1 MPIISTIVA
10 AVSSVGAAIT
20 AAGSVGAAIAGGAG
34 LAATAINTALAF
46 GLSMGLSALS
56 GALGGP
62 KKENQQPGVVA
73 STLQIGGNI
82 PRQVV
87 FGHAAIKGQLVFA
100 ATAGVAKERL
110 CLVFVL
116 SDGWVGGL
124 RGVWFGD
131 RKEDLTEVEA
141 DRNAVAKYT
150 VLHYGDTGFGDNR
163 VTIWFYDG
171 RPGQGAPSRPREFAP
186 DRFGETDR
194 LAGMAYVVVELI
206 NNNDTFDSI
215 PELLWEIDGYRCYDP
230 RRDSTAGGS
239 GSHRS
244 DDPATW
250 EATGNPALHI
260 LAYLQGIRCEDQI
273 LMGMGL
279 QDFDILTDMFV
290 SAANVCDEAVP
301 LEAGG
306 DESRY
311 RASHVV
317 TAEEADHR
325 SALAPMLQAMAGY
338 LVERGGSFG
347 VIPGIAY
354 VPSAT
359 LTDAD
364 IVWSRGARWSGSR
377 SRTERTNE
385 VHGQFVDPTA
395 GWQANSYPP
404 VLSSLYSSEDG
415 ERLAVQLDFSAVTS
429 PTQAQRIAR
438 ARMRETRRQASATI
452 TLGFHFL
459 WVEPGDWLIWASAVY
474 QTTKTY
480 RVVSR
485 DLNPDDT
492 VTLQLRE
499 VGNEIYSW
507 NSADEVP
514 INPLPGGPGGPVLP
528 STVENFQ
535 VQADLVV
542 NSDGSTRPVVVCSWN
557 TIEDDRVIAV
567 IVEYRQVGTLGGT
580 RLRDDSPADGVF
592 VIDQPPTGRQYEF
605 RATIRTV
612 PARPTTWTAWVTIAE
627 IDPAK
632 FRIDYDDLK
641 AGIRYRTQQ
650 LPQIE
655 PVFAAML
662 EGMVDGFNAGRLA
675 QTGILKTEQTRADLT
690 QALATTSTEIRAELS
705 SGLATAFEQTA
716 ALVTKDLAF
725 AGQLEQFNTR
735 LGDDEA
741 ALSTERTVRNNQ
753 TSALAQEIDNLTT
766 RYDTSTAATSLSL
779 QALSDGLSASA
790 QQLAIVDAK
799 YAGLFAGGAVRFAA
813 VAAPA
818 GVFARFSVE
827 LEASAGGKRYATG
840 LYLELFQ
847 DGGTF
852 RSHLFIDANSLIIGN
867 PLTRSVPFAVIDG
880 VTYIEDAVIRKGA
893 FSRHA
898 SAESGGRNVGVGI
911 AVRNQ
916 GRVNVVAVYQGGASA
931 INGAGTN
938 MRIRRNGG
946 DIKVVPVSYVSY
958 AINAGGSLAFYNCTT
973 AMASYDV
980 DYDGADV
987 LEVVTDIAPG
997 LPSVDLNG
1005 VSIQA
1010 VCFNK

>member
-1 MPIISTIVA
+1 MPIVTAIVS
-10 AVSSVGAAIT
+10 AVTTVGAAVT

-46 GLSMGLSALS
+46 GLSLGLSALS

-87 FGHAAIKGQLVFA
+87 FGHAAVKGQLVFA
-100 ATAGVAKERL
+100 ATGGAAKERL

-131 RKEDLTEVEA
+131 RKEDLTTLEP
-141 DRNAVAKYT
+141 DGNAVAKYT
-150 VLHYGDTGFGDNR
+150 IARFGDTGFGDNR
-163 VTIWFYDG
+163 ATIWFYDG
-171 RPGQGAPSRPREFAP
+171 RPGQGAPARPREFAP
-186 DRFGETDR
+186 DRFAATDR
-194 LAGMAYVVVELI
+194 LAGMAHVVVELI
-206 NNNDTFDSI
+206 NNNDTFDGI
-215 PELLWEIDGYRCYDP
+215 PEFLWEIDGYRCYDP

-239 GSHRS
+239 GPHRAE
-244 DDPATW
+244 DPATW
-250 EATGNPALHI
+250 ETTGNPALHI
-260 LAYLQGIRCEDQI
+260 LAYMKGIQCEGQV

-279 QDFDILTDMFV
+279 QDFDILTEMFV

-306 DESRY
+306 DEYRY
-311 RASHVV
+311 RASHVI

-325 SALAPMLQAMAGY
+325 SALAPVLQSMAGY
-338 LVERGGSFG
+338 LVERGGAFG

-364 IVWSRGARWSGSR
+364 IVWSRGVRWSGSR
-377 SRTERTNE
+377 TRTERTNE
-385 VHGQFVDPTA
+385 VHGQFVDPAT

-404 VLSSLYSSEDG
+404 VLSSLYSDEDG

-459 WVEPGDWLIWASAVY
+459 WVEPGDWLVWASALC

-507 NSADEVP
+507 SAEEAP
-514 INPLPGGPGGPVLP
+514 ILPLPGAPGGVPLP

-535 VQADLVV
+535 VQADVVV

-557 TIEDDRVIAV
+557 PIEDDRIVAV
-567 IVEYRQVGTLGGT
+567 IIEYRVVETLGAT
-580 RLRDDSPADGVF
+580 RVRDDSPADGVF
-592 VIDQPPTGRQYEF
+592 VLDQPPTGRPYEF

-612 PARPTTWTAWVTIAE
+612 PARPTTWTTWVTIGE

-655 PVFAAML
+655 PVFGAML

-675 QTGILKTEQTRADLT
+675 ETGIRLTEQTKIDLT

-705 SGLATAFEQTA
+705 SGLATVFAQTA
-716 ALVTKDLAF
+716 ALATQDTAF
-725 AGQLEQFNTR
+725 AGQLTQFNAR
-735 LGDDEA
+735 VGANEA
-741 ALSTERTVRNNQ
+741 ALSTETATRVNQ
-753 TSALAQEIDNLTT
+753 VSALSQQITSLTASFSSNAASTSA
-766 RYDTSTAATSLSL
+766 SL
-779 QALSDGLSASA
+779 QALSNALGSYA
-790 QQLAIVDAK
+790 QQLDTVNAR
-799 YAGLFAGGAVRFAA
+799 YNTLFAGGAVRFAA

-818 GVFARFSVE
+818 GVFARYSVE
-827 LEASAGGKRYATG
+827 LEASAGGARYQTG
-840 LYLELFQ
+840 LFMELIQ
-847 DGGTF
+847 QGGTF
-852 RSHLFIDANSLIIGN
+852 YSQVFIDTQRFVLGN

-880 VTYIEDAVIRKGA
+880 VTYIEEAVIRNGA
-893 FSRHA
+893 LSRHA
-898 SAESGGRNVGVGI
+898 SADSGGRQATIGL
-911 AVRNQ
+911 AVRN
-916 GRVNVVAVYQGGASA
+916 GSRVNVVAVYSGGQSLV
-931 INGAGTN
+931 NGAPTTMG
-938 MRIRRNGG
+938 IYRNGG
-946 DIKVVPVSYVSY
+946 LIKNAVISSVSY
-958 AINAGGSLAFYNCTT
+958 AVNAGGSLTYYNNTT
-973 AMASYDV
+973 ILASYDV
-980 DYDGADV
+980 SYDGVDT
-987 LEVVTDIAPG
+987 LEVLTQQASGVSTI
-997 LPSVDLNG
+997 DLNG

>member
-1 MPIISTIVA
+1 MPIISAIVG
-10 AVSSVGAAIT
+10 AVSTVVAGVA
-20 AAGSVGAAIAGGAG
+20 AAGSVGAFIAGGAG

-46 GLSMGLSALS
+46 GLSLGLSALS

-73 STLQIGGNI
+73 STLQVGGNI

-87 FGHAAIKGQLVFA
+87 FGYAAVKGQLVFA
-100 ATAGVAKERL
+100 ATGGVAKERL

-131 RKEDLTEVEA
+131 QKEQLTEL
-141 DRNAVAKYT
+141 DPGGNASQKFTIAR
-150 VLHYGDTGFGDNR
+150 YGDTGFGDNR

-171 RPGQGAPSRPREFAP
+171 RPGQPTPSRPREFAP
-186 DRFGETDR
+186 DRWGASDR
-194 LAGMAYVVVELI
+194 LAGMAYAVIELI
-206 NNNDTFDSI
+206 NNEDTFDGI

-230 RRDSTAGGS
+230 RKDSTAGGS
-239 GSHRS
+239 GSHRT

-260 LAYLQGIRCEDQI
+260 LAYMKGIRCEDQI

-290 SAANVCDEAVP
+290 AAANVCDEAVP

-306 DESRY
+306 DEYRY
-311 RASHVV
+311 RASHVI

-325 SALAPMLQAMAGY
+325 SALAPALQAMAGY

-354 VPSAT
+354 VPAAT

-377 SRTERTNE
+377 TRTERTNE
-385 VHGQFVDPTA
+385 VHGQFVDPST

-459 WVEPGDWLIWASAVY
+459 WVEPGDWLVWDSATY
-474 QTTKTY
+474 QNTKTY

-507 NSADEVP
+507 SAEETP
-514 INPLPGGPGGPVLP
+514 ILPLPGAPGGVPLP

-535 VQADLVV
+535 VQADTLT

-557 TIEDDRVIAV
+557 PIEDDRIVAV
-567 IVEYRQVGTLGGT
+567 IIEYRVVETLGAT
-580 RLRDDSPADGVF
+580 RVRDDSPADGVF
-592 VIDQPPTGRQYEF
+592 ILDQPPTGRQYEF

-612 PARPTTWTAWVTIAE
+612 PARPTTWTTWITIGE

-632 FRIDYDDLK
+632 FRVDYDDLK

-675 QTGILKTEQTRADLT
+675 QTGIQKAEQTRVDLT

-705 SGLATAFEQTA
+705 SGLSTVFEQTA
-716 ALVTKDLAF
+716 ALAMQDLAF
-725 AGQLEQFNTR
+725 AGQLTQFDARVGAN
-735 LGDDEA
+735 EA
-741 ALSTERTVRNNQ
+741 ALSTERDARVTADQ
-753 TSALAQEIDNLTT
+753 AQALQITSLTT
-766 RYDTSTAATSLSL
+766 AFNQNAASVGQSI
-779 QALSDGLSASA
+779 QALVSNDAAIA
-790 QQLAIVDAK
+790 QQLAQVDAR
-799 YAGLFAGGAVRFAA
+799 YATAFAQGLIQFAA

-818 GVFARFSVE
+818 GVFARFAIM
-827 LEASAGGKRYATG
+827 LKAQAGGALYETG
-840 LYLELFQ
+840 FYLELIQ
-847 DGGTF
+847 QGATF
-852 RSHLFIDANSLIIGN
+852 YSQVFIDTNRFILGN
-867 PLTRSVPFAVIDG
+867 PLTRTVPFAVIDG
-880 VTYIEDAVIRKGA
+880 VTYIEDAVIRNGA
-893 FSRHA
+893 LSRHA
-898 SAESGGRNVGVGI
+898 SGNSLANEASASL
-911 AVRNQ
+911 AVRN
-916 GRVNVVAVYQGGASA
+916 GSRVNVIAVYEGGATLVNGNPTSFKLFRNNIEIKSIPISSNTITVNSGGA
-931 INGAGTN
+931 IT
-938 MRIRRNGG
+938 
-946 DIKVVPVSYVSY
+946 Y
-958 AINAGGSLAFYNCTT
+958 YNCSVL
-973 AMASYDV
+973 MASYDV
-980 DYDGADV
+980 GYDGVDTLVAQTQLAV
-987 LEVVTDIAPG
+987 G
-997 LPSVDLNG
+997 SVGNANLNG